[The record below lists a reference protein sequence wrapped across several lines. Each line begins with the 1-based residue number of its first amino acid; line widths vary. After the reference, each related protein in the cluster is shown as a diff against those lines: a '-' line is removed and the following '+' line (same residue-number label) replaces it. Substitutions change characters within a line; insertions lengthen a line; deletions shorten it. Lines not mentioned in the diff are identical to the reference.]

1 MEEDCKLCWAFMI
14 YSYLWLRGSYSQCHP
29 ARIRLTSLAGVLGCG
44 GGAIAVL
51 GIATGVCVHILC
63 GAAGVSALL
72 LTSAKA
78 FAVIKMAGAAYLL
91 YLGLKLL
98 VSKSH
103 RSVVPGTGG
112 QSAATATKVFWQ
124 GFLTNVLKPKVAAFF
139 FLAFLPQFIAAGT
152 ESKTASFLF
161 LGLIFNIVGTA
172 WILLVAFVAANFARR
187 VQREDLL
194 SLWVNRAL
202 GAMFIY
208 VGFRL
213 AVARGR

>member
-1 MEEDCKLCWAFMI
+1 MLGVHE
-14 YSYLWLRGSYSQCHP
+14 LWLFVASGLLLAMSPGPDTAYIVSRSSQLGWGS
-29 ARIRLTSLAGVLGCG
+29 
-44 GGAIAVL
+44 GAIAVL
-51 GIATGVCVHILC
+51 GIATGIWVHILC
-63 GAAGVSALL
+63 AAAGVSALL

-78 FAVIKMAGAAYLL
+78 FNVIKLAGAAYLL

-112 QSAATATKVFWQ
+112 QPAATATKVFWQ
-124 GFLTNVLKPKVAAFF
+124 GFLTNVLNPKVALF

-152 ESKTASFLF
+152 GSKTSSFLF
-161 LGLIFNIVGTA
+161 LGLIFNMVGSA
-172 WILLVAFVAANFARR
+172 WNLLVALVAAHVARR
-187 VQREDLL
+187 VQRENLF

-202 GAMFIY
+202 GGIFIY

-213 AVARGR
+213 AVAQQGR

>member
-1 MEEDCKLCWAFMI
+1 
-14 YSYLWLRGSYSQCHP
+14 
-29 ARIRLTSLAGVLGCG
+29 
-44 GGAIAVL
+44 
-51 GIATGVCVHILC
+51 
-63 GAAGVSALL
+63 
-72 LTSAKA
+72 
-78 FAVIKMAGAAYLL
+78 MAGAAYLL

-124 GFLTNVLKPKVAAFF
+124 GFITNVPNPKVALF